1 MPPDVLRGKT
11 ADAGSDLWSLGVVL
25 YEMACGRR
33 PFVGQTSFELAAA
46 ILEKPPQP
54 LPGEV
59 PAPLREVIERSL
71 IKEAKQRYQRAND
84 VRVILESMAS
94 VAEPRVDIELERLFS
109 LSPDLICIA
118 SFDGFFKRVNPA
130 WSKAL
135 GWSTEELL
143 SRPWMDFVHP
153 DDRAATVQAL
163 IVVEYQ
169 RLSDPDRGAYAM
181 KLENRYRCRNGS
193 YRWLEWTA
201 NAVIDENTVYGVAR
215 DVTERHR
222 MEE

>member
-1 MPPDVLRGKT
+1 
-11 ADAGSDLWSLGVVL
+11 
-25 YEMACGRR
+25 MACGRR

-54 LPGEV
+54 FPGEM

-71 IKEAKQRYQRAND
+71 QKESKERYQRAHD
-84 VRVILESMAS
+84 VRVILESIAS

-118 SFDGFFKRVNPA
+118 GFDGFFKRLNPA

-143 SRPWMDFVHP
+143 SRPFLDFVHP
-153 DDRAATVQAL
+153 DDRAATVQAMRM
-163 IVVEYQ
+163 VTAGTFRREGRTDSEYQ
-169 RLSDPDRGAYAM
+169 RQSDPDRVAYM
-181 KLENRYRCRNGS
+181 THENRYRCRNGS

-201 NAVIDENTVYGVAR
+201 NAAIDEETVYGVAR
-215 DVTERHR
+215 DVTERRR